1 MQKAGPETL
10 RALITLLENEKTFS
24 DGATNNSNSAKSYID
39 RKKGEGILFT
49 KSNTLWFYIFILPCL
64 FKISNNPI

>member
-10 RALITLLENEKTFS
+10 RALIIILLENEKTLS

-39 RKKGEGILFT
+39 RKKGEETLFA
-49 KSNTLWFYIFILPCL
+49 
-64 FKISNNPI
+64 